1 MVLEMMTGRS
11 FPKEAEAEF
20 FQGRREID
28 LVRSGL
34 DDMMRSTFAELSRR
48 WNDPNDPSVDLRTA
62 AYGLSI
68 NRIAEAYKA
77 VGI

>member
-1 MVLEMMTGRS
+1 
-11 FPKEAEAEF
+11 
-20 FQGRREID
+20 
-28 LVRSGL
+28 
-34 DDMMRSTFAELSRR
+34 MMRSTFAELSRR